1 MFRNRK
7 LKKLLL
13 ERWCKLAKLPTAE
26 EISQSIKEEAREGVK
41 NEMIVQMRRFT
52 NSGVDYNKERG

>member
-1 MFRNRK
+1 MFKSQK
-7 LKKLLL
+7 LKKCLLT
-13 ERWCKLAKLPTAE
+13 RWLKLAKLPTAE

-41 NEMIVQMRRFT
+41 NEMIVQMHRFT